1 MDRQSVSDLN
11 KQAGVYKPCLLI
23 IFHRKEHFLVKTR
36 ITELFGI
43 KYPILLSGMSWISVP
58 RMVAAVSNAG
68 GLGIL
73 ATGPMDPPQTRKA
86 IQEIRKLTDKPF
98 GCNATLLMPG
108 AAENA
113 KVLLEE
119 QVPVINFALG
129 KGDWLVR
136 DAHKYGGKVIAT
148 VVNAR
153 HAKRAQ
159 DYGAD
164 GVIATGNEAAAHGEA
179 LTSMVLIPS
188 LVDAIHI
195 PVIAAGGIADGRGLA
210 AALALGAEG
219 VALGTRLMTTQES
232 PLHENFKK
240 LSIEKDVTDTLY
252 STRVDGIWCRV
263 MKTDAAVKAI
273 KKGLDLPAAFVNSQD
288 IARQMKMPYLKLF
301 IGILASGLNNAYKMA
316 FMANGFKAFK
326 LATED
331 GDVEKGILPV
341 GQVMGLIRDEP
352 TVAELF
358 ERIIAE
364 AKEVQQKLAAKMA

>member
-1 MDRQSVSDLN
+1 
-11 KQAGVYKPCLLI
+11 
-23 IFHRKEHFLVKTR
+23 VKTR

-43 KYPILLSGMSWISVP
+43 QYPILLSGMSWISVP

-73 ATGPMDPPQTRKA
+73 ATGPMDPSQTRKA

-129 KGDWLVR
+129 KGDWLVK

-252 STRVDGIWCRV
+252 STRIDGIWCRV

-341 GQVMGLIRDEP
+341 GQVMGLIQDEP

-358 ERIIAE
+358 ERIVAE